1 MCVGVLVSVWVC
13 WQALQV
19 ETGRRRQREREKSF
33 QAPVENKK
41 SVKKEEG
48 EGEGEKGGRVE
59 VAEVKRKVKEAMK
72 KRRKHD

>member
-48 EGEGEKGGRVE
+48 EGEKGGRVE

-72 KRRKHD
+72 RRKHD